1 MPLNF
6 FKDSADTGS
15 ALASAIRPYANGES
29 GNASILNRP
38 LRNLLNRSE
47 VIRRAVDHQA
57 LLTRSDRGYSLVSD
71 IEAFLYF
78 KYFSTGNIGYAFC
91 LNSEGVWNQW
101 DRDLMLV
108 PIVSSATL
116 SGSSPIL
123 AEYVF
128 DDGSFSVYPQV
139 SGISR
144 KVAEGAHNILIK
156 IFKISGES
164 PREPII
170 SIEGSFTPLAPD
182 PEEGPVT
189 ICVQVSA
196 DNTSTINQVVSA
208 INEHLGARS
217 IVTAGKVTG
226 GERTIS
232 ITDPIGPA
240 RLYKP
245 SGSIGGID
253 DEGLRVTGAQLRI
266 FFESNRIQE
275 GGFVV
280 LDFMG
285 AKERLQ
291 HSFQDNTSVLRVINP
306 GVASDTRNLADCTGT
321 IPVCKV
327 LGQRLHFF
335 NGRSFDLDTA
345 DLFLDSLGDES
356 RLARELRSPSGSKRG
371 DNLIGA
377 EAKSG
382 ETPVVFSLGVGTVN
396 SQLKTLARLGSAI
409 VDRGSSKIG
418 SRLIPPNGPFA
429 TISSGSVRAQIYN
442 ILNQLSDSAGDNP
455 GASKIGIDE
464 YTHDGETL
472 TQGYVSDQIQ
482 DCWARQTVH
491 DQSDEE
497 STYWHKF
504 AILTSASRPFVLVNK
519 ISGNGDYT
527 TITAALDAIKTTGGT
542 IYVQGDVA
550 AYSDPY
556 DGLAAVTVENP
567 ITVVGLGNVV
577 WQATG
582 GTCFTVAANCEF
594 RNKILFKNI
603 SFSGTIAISVT
614 ATVEHTKASV
624 ECQGCNFS
632 DVSLAVNQTSP
643 NRFIMRNCMMIKSV
657 PPTVSTAVVQATKG
671 HVIVENCKFAYCG
684 SIVNVTNSAVR
695 DISIIGNEFYKCG
708 YATSLSNIP
717 FLISIVGGNTIRI
730 ENNTYPDFVHSGD
743 DDDIYTMFCS
753 VTDCS
758 DSFISGNTLDLGIP
772 TSFTAVSGKYAIY
785 TTGTAHRTQ
794 IVGNQISRIGTI
806 AGIRTNCLQALV
818 ERNNLAGF
826 FSQELSINSAVIY
839 AQAAVALIRNNKV
852 VSDDITA
859 YSIGLGI
866 RISTTIAGVVSGNY
880 LHGVGKS
887 QPGIG
892 VETSTVLVLG
902 NYIQGMTTLGSG
914 EYGIRALASIDYVIA
929 ADNTIFGGT
938 SGINFS
944 NVTKSVMHRNSIV
957 PYDNVS
963 VNYSYGVFATV
974 DSIVSSNRIKFGAQV
989 HRYGIKIDSSGNS
1002 ITAVGNTID
1011 DPEVGIQVGQSN
1023 QIVSSNVVRSAKYG
1037 IYSVSV
1043 VKSIVRGNKI
1053 GNDSVADTAGIQFDS
1068 TATTQDLVVAGN
1080 SITGPRDGIL
1090 FVNNATYFATF
1101 VACLDNLIR
1110 LPTTIESANCG
1121 IGFNSGAGGS
1131 GSLRHS
1137 ALSGNNIT
1145 KAHHD
1150 TVPYGQGILVGG
1162 DKIALWQ
1169 NIAWAGWFVGEAYF
1183 TTCYNVTVGG
1193 GIGLGHDIS
1202 DSSTIVTR
1210 NVTVELALNAM
1221 SAASQPYDILCTI
1234 LVVFSAAMGDSIE
1247 DIANYTVVHGGGTW
1261 TKVSAARTGVE
1272 GTSAVLTLNN
1282 ILPSGDIVVT
1292 ASADVKDAT
1301 GNPLDPAQREKT
1313 FARAAYPTNPS
1324 YPIVVS
1330 AHQHAALHEIEI
1342 VFSYNMT
1349 FDSAKANFNV
1359 TFDGETWV
1367 YNTVSLINETT
1378 VRLTA
1383 TPSLPTL
1390 ANSKTIVAS
1399 VSGNQFDNPHG
1410 NPLDTSRN
1418 SATFVSGTYPRAM
1431 TAQFVTSYTI
1441 LFTFD
1446 RLMSEENGYLD
1457 YGGVLSHYTYVV
1469 RGAIDGGGETI
1480 YDTDE
1485 VVYYPSSPS
1494 IGVVITVNASLQI
1507 EQGQTITV
1515 TVSTSAKDLN
1525 DNWIGLPKSAS
1536 FYVAGS
1542 G

>member
-429 TISSGSVRAQIYN
+429 TIPSGSVRAQVYN

-455 GASKIGIDE
+455 GASKIWIDE

-556 DGLAAVTVENP
+556 NGLAAVTVENP

-758 DSFISGNTLDLGIP
+758 DSFIYGNTLDLGIP

-887 QPGIG
+887 QPGIS

-1080 SITGPRDGIL
+1080 SITAPRNGIM

-1101 VACLDNLIR
+1101 VACLSNLIR
-1110 LPTTIESANCG
+1110 LPETIEAANCG
-1121 IGFNSGAGGS
+1121 VGFDSATNSPVPK
-1131 GSLRHS
+1131 RHS
-1137 ALSGNNIT
+1137 AISGNIIT
-1145 KAHHD
+1145 KESSEILI
-1150 TVPYGQGILVGG
+1150 GRGILFGG

-1169 NIAWAGWFVGEAYF
+1169 NLVRAGFDDLEESGYFVS
-1183 TTCYNVTVGG
+1183 CYYANHDGG
-1193 GIGLGHDIS
+1193 VGLGFNISNANTVNSKNITVSGVATHVDGATQYDLLRTVLVIFSREMGASMDVYTNYTATYQGSGWTVNAAVRQSDTSVKLTLNLETTPVDGADITVIAATGIL
-1202 DSSTIVTR
+1202 DVYGNPIDPDNRTALIEGGTYPTISV
-1210 NVTVELALNAM
+1210 
-1221 SAASQPYDILCTI
+1221 ASQPYSLLCTL
-1234 LVVFSAAMGDSIE
+1234 LVSFSRAMGASMGNPS
-1247 DIANYTVVHGGGTW
+1247 NYTVTHNSTGWSVISAENQSTTS
-1261 TKVSAARTGVE
+1261 TK
-1272 GTSAVLTLNN
+1272 LTLSN
-1282 ILPSGDIVVT
+1282 LALYDQESIVVT
-1292 ASADVKDAT
+1292 AHTTIYDSF
-1301 GNPLDPAQREKT
+1301 GNPLEPNSRVAPA
-1313 FARAAYPTNPS
+1313 
-1324 YPIVVS
+1324 
-1330 AHQHAALHEIEI
+1330 
-1342 VFSYNMT
+1342 
-1349 FDSAKANFNV
+1349 
-1359 TFDGETWV
+1359 FDG
-1367 YNTVSLINETT
+1367 
-1378 VRLTA
+1378 
-1383 TPSLPTL
+1383 
-1390 ANSKTIVAS
+1390 
-1399 VSGNQFDNPHG
+1399 
-1410 NPLDTSRN
+1410 
-1418 SATFVSGTYPRAM
+1418 GTYPA
-1431 TAQFVTSYTI
+1431 VT
-1441 LFTFD
+1441 
-1446 RLMSEENGYLD
+1446 
-1457 YGGVLSHYTYVV
+1457 GGS
-1469 RGAIDGGGETI
+1469 
-1480 YDTDE
+1480 YDTPNHYFYMNFDTSMEE
-1485 VVYYPSSPS
+1485 VPAETPSNYTVKFTVYDVDWNVLGTGIYTVDVATMITSTQVRLHVNTPISPPNPPYVYQR
-1494 IGVVITVNASLQI
+1494 IWLIAGAAVKDIYGNPQR
-1507 EQGQTITV
+1507 V
-1515 TVSTSAKDLN
+1515 TTA
-1525 DNWIGLPKSAS
+1525 IFMGPT
-1536 FYVAGS
+1536 G
-1542 G
+1542 